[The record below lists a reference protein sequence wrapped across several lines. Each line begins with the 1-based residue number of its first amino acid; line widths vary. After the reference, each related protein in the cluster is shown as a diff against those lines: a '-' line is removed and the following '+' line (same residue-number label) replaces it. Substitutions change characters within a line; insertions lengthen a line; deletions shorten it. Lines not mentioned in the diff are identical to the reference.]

1 MAEFVSLFDSV
12 PDPIQ
17 EPPAQSSPGG
27 KLSAGNLPAGNLMD
41 LSRFNRTFE
50 AEQAPA
56 PSFGEVPDGRYRVMI
71 SDLELGLASTGNPVL
86 KYGLRVASGEFRGR
100 MIWKRRVITA
110 NTIRYTKSELL
121 TCGLRLERLS
131 HLNRRLAEMQGIG
144 LEVSKVTKGEKSDVF
159 FNRRLIEL

>member
-12 PDPIQ
+12 PESFQ
-17 EPPAQSSPGG
+17 EPPAQSP
-27 KLSAGNLPAGNLMD
+27 NPMD
-41 LSRFNRTFE
+41 LSRFNRSFD
-50 AEQAPA
+50 AEQAAPA
-56 PSFGEVPDGRYRVMI
+56 PSYGEVPDGRYRVMI

-86 KYGLRVASGEFRGR
+86 KYGLRVSSGEFRGR

-121 TCGLRLERLS
+121 TCGLRLERFS
-131 HLNRRLAEMQGIG
+131 HLNRRLAELQGIG

-159 FNRRLIEL
+159 FNRRLVEV